1 MTEEES
7 RQLCDI
13 IRQTAYDLHVYLGIG
28 YLEKVYENGLAH
40 RLLKSGHDVKR
51 QVPVQVVDED
61 GFVLGDYIADMIVEG
76 LVVELKAVSTLL
88 PAHMAQC
95 LNYLKAMKI
104 EYGLVINFG
113 AEKFQCRK
121 LALSRDK
128 P

>member
-1 MTEEES
+1 MLRT
-7 RQLCDI
+7 
-13 IRQTAYDLHVYLGIG
+13 
-28 YLEKVYENGLAH
+28 
-40 RLLKSGHDVKR
+40 
-51 QVPVQVVDED
+51 
-61 GFVLGDYIADMIVEG
+61 
-76 LVVELKAVSTLL
+76 VSTLL

>member
-13 IRQTAYDLHVYLGIG
+13 IRQTAYDLHVYLGID
-28 YLEKVYENGLAH
+28 
-40 RLLKSGHDVKR
+40 DVKR

-61 GFVLGDYIADMIVEG
+61 GFVLGDYIADMIVDG
-76 LVVELKAVSTLL
+76 IVVELKAVSTLL